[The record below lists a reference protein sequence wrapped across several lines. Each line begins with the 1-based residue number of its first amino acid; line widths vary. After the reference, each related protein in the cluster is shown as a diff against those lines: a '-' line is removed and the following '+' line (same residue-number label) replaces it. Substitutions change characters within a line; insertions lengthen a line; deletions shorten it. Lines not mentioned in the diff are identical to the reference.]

1 MKPALVKPELP
12 VEELEP
18 TFSASMDTEIDE
30 PAQSL
35 RRFNIHMPEER
46 DVPDIHFEPQVE
58 HKVELKPEPP
68 RQREPAPHFSRV
80 AAQNAQ
86 VEPVSSTRTQQWDAT
101 IEELEQQA
109 RLVDDY
115 AVEDDAVPSVLT
127 SSTLSDVEDSILT
140 TAITV
145 DEEEESL
152 SLNFNHSFNIEVEDE
167 EVEPSIASLNWSDD
181 EDELEETPSVKVSP
195 AIESDWEDE
204 PDDRDVAA
212 FQNIISQ
219 AQANAAAQQNPF

>member
-1 MKPALVKPELP
+1 M
-12 VEELEP
+12 EP
-18 TFSASMDTEIDE
+18 
-30 PAQSL
+30 
-35 RRFNIHMPEER
+35 
-46 DVPDIHFEPQVE
+46 
-58 HKVELKPEPP
+58 KVELKPESP

-80 AAQNAQ
+80 AAQNTQ
-86 VEPVSSTRTQQWDAT
+86 VEPVSSARTQQWDAT

-152 SLNFNHSFNIEVEDE
+152 SENFNHSFNIEVEDE
-167 EVEPSIASLNWSDD
+167 EVEPSITNLNWSDD
-181 EDELEETPSVKVSP
+181 EDELEEMPRLWYRP
-195 AIESDWEDE
+195 
-204 PDDRDVAA
+204 
-212 FQNIISQ
+212 Q
-219 AQANAAAQQNPF
+219 